1 MDKQQFKTSS
11 FSFTLNEQGNYDVV
25 KHHYG
30 LGFCQEW
37 RKNVYIPENLI
48 EGLIRKP
55 HSGYFNQEIEKLV
68 K

>member
-11 FSFTLNEQGNYDVV
+11 FSYTLNKKGNYDVV

-30 LGFCQEW
+30 LGICQEW
-37 RKNVYIPENLI
+37 RKNVYIPEHLI